1 LVGDAFAF
9 QPLFQRSVARKVRS
23 GETLMATLRF
33 SRVSRARYTSPMPGR
48 IRCGGTISY
57 GPSFVPEAT
66 VIGARNYN
74 PVRRAAVDATTLGGY
89 GLLVTREQSGEY
101 VSDF

>member
-48 IRCGGTISY
+48 GGRYDSGRIV
-57 GPSFVPEAT
+57 GKHE
-66 VIGARNYN
+66 
-74 PVRRAAVDATTLGGY
+74 
-89 GLLVTREQSGEY
+89 VTRYFRVARQSLAISAQR
-101 VSDF
+101 VN